1 MTKGK
6 KRQHDQGYKIVPIIK
21 AIETAIL
28 VMIAVY
34 KGVKMVVAEI
44 RGQSVS
50 SQTNGPEEADQWHLK

>member
-34 KGVKMVVAEI
+34 KGVKMVIEEI
-44 RGQSVS
+44 RSQRVS
-50 SQTNGPEEADQWHLK
+50 SDSTDSNGVDRSQLE